1 MNFKKYILPSGL
13 RVLIVPMP
21 SLESI
26 TLSIWVKTGSRME
39 TPKINGISHFLEH
52 MFFKGTK
59 NRPSA
64 RQISEEVDSFGGEF
78 NAATSKDWTSYYIKA
93 RAANSEKV
101 FDILS
106 DMVLNPLLKEEEI
119 EREKGVIVEEIN
131 MYEDTPM
138 YRIGDVYEQL
148 MFSGNELGWDIAGNK
163 KTVTSLKRSDFVSYI
178 KRHYYAENIILTI
191 SGGINEKKALTL
203 AKKYFDKINKLKKV
217 NKVNE
222 FKVKQESPQFKLYS
236 KKNDQAHLILGFL
249 GDGRVYKNRYAQ
261 GILSSILGGGMSS
274 RMFIEV
280 RERRGLA
287 YSVRT
292 SVDRYTETGYIS
304 TYAGVDPKK
313 AEEAVRVI
321 LDQYYGLAD
330 GRYEITEKELKKAK
344 EYVKGHLAL
353 ALEDTKD
360 INGFF
365 ADQEL
370 FVNKVKTPEEVFE
383 EIDKVQ
389 ISDLMDEA
397 KRLFIPE
404 RLNLAIIGPFK
415 DSSKFKKII
424 NSK

>member
-1 MNFKKYILPSGL
+1 MNFKKYVLSSGL
-13 RVLIVPMP
+13 RVLVVPMP

-26 TLSIWVKTGSRME
+26 TLSVWVKTGSRME

-52 MFFKGTK
+52 MFFKGTT

-64 RQISEEVDSFGGEF
+64 KEISEEVDSFGGEF

-119 EREKGVIVEEIN
+119 TREKGVIVEEIN

-148 MFSGNELGWDIAGNK
+148 VFNGNELGWDIAGSK
-163 KTVTSLKRSDFVSYI
+163 KTVNSLKKSDFVQYI
-178 KRHYYAENIILTI
+178 KTHYYAENIILTI
-191 SGGINEKKALTL
+191 SGGINDKRALTL
-203 AKKYFDKINKLKKV
+203 AKKYFEKINQTKKA

-222 FKVKQESPQFKLYS
+222 FKSTQKAPQFKLYN

-249 GDGRVYKNRYAQ
+249 GDGREYKNRYAQ

-313 AEEAVRVI
+313 AEEAVKVI

-330 GRYEITEKELKKAK
+330 GRYEITERELKKAQ

-365 ADQEL
+365 GDQEL
-370 FVNKVKTPEEVFE
+370 FLEKVKTPEEVFE
-383 EIDKVQ
+383 AVDKVT
-389 ISDLMDEA
+389 ISDVMAEA
-397 KRLFIPE
+397 KRLFVPE
-404 RLNLAIIGPFK
+404 RLNLAIIGPFTN
-415 DSSKFKKII
+415 SSKFKKII
-424 NSK
+424 NTK

>member
-1 MNFKKYILPSGL
+1 MNFKKRTLPSCL

-21 SLESI
+21 SLESV

-39 TPKINGISHFLEH
+39 TARINGLSHFLEH
-52 MFFKGTK
+52 MFFKGTT

-64 RQISEEVDSFGGEF
+64 REISEEVDSFGGEF
-78 NAATSKDWTSYYIKA
+78 NAATSKDWTTYYIKA
-93 RAANSEKV
+93 RSANAEKV

-106 DMVLNPLLKEEEI
+106 DMLLNPLLKEEEI
-119 EREKGVIVEEIN
+119 EREKGVITEEIN

-138 YRIGDVYEQL
+138 YRIGDVFEQL
-148 MFSGNELGWDIAGNK
+148 IFDGNELGWDIAGTK
-163 KTVTSLKRSDFVSYI
+163 KTVQGLKRSDFLSYI
-178 KRHYYAENIILTI
+178 KRHYYADNIIITI
-191 SGGINEKKALTL
+191 SGGITEERALTL
-203 AKKYFDKINKLKKV
+203 SKKYFQKVNKIKNN

-222 FKVKQESPQFKLYS
+222 FKTKQKSPKLKLYT
-236 KKNDQAHLILGFL
+236 KKNDQTHLILGFL
-249 GDGRVYKNRYAQ
+249 GDGRLYKDRYTQ
-261 GILSSILGGGMSS
+261 GILSAVLGGGMSS

-313 AEEAVRVI
+313 ATEAVKVI

-330 GRYEITEKELKKAK
+330 GRYEISEKELKKAK

-360 INGFF
+360 INSFF

-370 FVNKVKTPEEVFE
+370 FQEKVRTPEEVFE
-383 EIDKVQ
+383 AVDKVT
-389 ISDLMDEA
+389 IGDLLNEA
-397 KRLFIPE
+397 KRLFVPE
-404 RLNLAIIGPFK
+404 RLNLAIIGPYKSDLEFA
-415 DSSKFKKII
+415 KII
-424 NSK
+424 K